1 MRSKLGNLCLL
12 IIDDIS
18 MVGADHLYTIHK
30 RLSEI
35 MTTDKPF
42 GGISIIAV
50 GDLSQLL
57 PIGQKPVYDFTSD
70 PIAAL
75 YGSLWQK
82 HFQLIELHEIMRQKN
97 DKQFAEA
104 LNRIRTSNHT
114 EEDVQLIKSRDI
126 DMSSSSYPLFALHIF
141 AFNRDVNSHNLAM
154 LDQLIG
160 PVITIVAID
169 SKTDQQTGR
178 IDTIVF
184 DEKKKP
190 GGMLQELKVAV
201 GARVMMMTTNV
212 NTADG
217 LVNLASGT
225 VTGFI
230 PDPPDPSD
238 DNFVRYRPKY
248 ILVHFDEERVG
259 ESLRTKLR
267 GIVPDRVSTPVSV
280 HEVNVKHR
288 KS

>member
-1 MRSKLGNLCLL
+1 
-12 IIDDIS
+12 
-18 MVGADHLYTIHK
+18 
-30 RLSEI
+30 
-35 MTTDKPF
+35 
-42 GGISIIAV
+42 
-50 GDLSQLL
+50 
-57 PIGQKPVYDFTSD
+57 
-70 PIAAL
+70 
-75 YGSLWQK
+75 
-82 HFQLIELHEIMRQKN
+82 
-97 DKQFAEA
+97 
-104 LNRIRTSNHT
+104 
-114 EEDVQLIKSRDI
+114 
-126 DMSSSSYPLFALHIF
+126 
-141 AFNRDVNSHNLAM
+141 M

-160 PVITIVAID
+160 PVITIVVID

-201 GARVMMMTTNV
+201 GARVMMTTNV

-217 LVNLASGT
+217 LVNSASGT

>member
-1 MRSKLGNLCLL
+1 
-12 IIDDIS
+12 
-18 MVGADHLYTIHK
+18 
-30 RLSEI
+30 
-35 MTTDKPF
+35 
-42 GGISIIAV
+42 
-50 GDLSQLL
+50 
-57 PIGQKPVYDFTSD
+57 
-70 PIAAL
+70 
-75 YGSLWQK
+75 
-82 HFQLIELHEIMRQKN
+82 MRQKN

-114 EEDVQLIKSRDI
+114 EEDVQLIKSREIDI
-126 DMSSSSYPLFALHIF
+126 SSSSYPLFALHIF

-201 GARVMMMTTNV
+201 GARVMMTTNV

-217 LVNLASGT
+217 LVKSASGT

-288 KS
+288 KVSAKRTQFPLTLAWAVTIHKAQGRTVEQLVVSTKGTFKAGQMYTALSRLKTQNGL

>member
-1 MRSKLGNLCLL
+1 
-12 IIDDIS
+12 
-18 MVGADHLYTIHK
+18 
-30 RLSEI
+30 
-35 MTTDKPF
+35 
-42 GGISIIAV
+42 
-50 GDLSQLL
+50 
-57 PIGQKPVYDFTSD
+57 
-70 PIAAL
+70 
-75 YGSLWQK
+75 
-82 HFQLIELHEIMRQKN
+82 MRQKN

-114 EEDVQLIKSRDI
+114 EEDVQLIKSREI

-141 AFNRDVNSHNLAM
+141 AFNRDINSHNLAM

-201 GARVMMMTTNV
+201 GTRVMMTTNV
-212 NTADG
+212 NTADA
-217 LVNLASGT
+217 LVNSASGT

-230 PDPPDPSD
+230 PDPPVMTTLSD
-238 DNFVRYRPKY
+238 IDLSIYWLTLMKREWEKVCGPN
-248 ILVHFDEERVG
+248 LG
-259 ESLRTKLR
+259 ELYLIECLHQCLSMK
-267 GIVPDRVSTPVSV
+267 
-280 HEVNVKHR
+280 
-288 KS
+288 